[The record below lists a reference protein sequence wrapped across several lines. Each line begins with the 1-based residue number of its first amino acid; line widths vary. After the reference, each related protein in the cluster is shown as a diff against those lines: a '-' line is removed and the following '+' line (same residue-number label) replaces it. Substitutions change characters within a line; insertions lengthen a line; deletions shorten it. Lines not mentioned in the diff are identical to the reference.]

1 MERAEAAVSKQW
13 PAVVPSAD
21 IHLPTDILLS
31 FIAFIAGVRGRRQF
45 ARPSIAWAG
54 FVLFHQRGGTSRG
67 GNVKEGAMI
76 LTKTR
81 KLLTGVAAA
90 TVVLAF
96 GFAYAQQGPRG
107 KTSYMPVDI
116 TEPFSAIFARLSA
129 QKPDVTREHMAVLN
143 ERYDLSDRP
152 AAGVTM
158 DRTKPVQDGVRVK
171 LPAGKTWEALANMS
185 PEQIR
190 EQNAFPKGFYPL
202 PHSKHQEGGF
212 VFPHF
217 LIDEIKR
224 QEGRDLTRFDVEY
237 DIPDHFLPEFPPP
250 MYLNQRTDLGDV
262 SQGKLVTLANF
273 YELFNGIITPKQLE
287 GLRLLLTVFPQQ
299 QFNQT
304 EDRRSELVSRGA
316 TCLDCHSNG
325 HTNKAT
331 HLAPDARPQES
342 RHRIVTPTL
351 RGVQIQRLFG
361 SQRALKTIEDFT
373 QFEQAGAYFDGD
385 HVIAARKGMNPL
397 DRLTQVNLMAEF
409 QEELGFPPAR
419 KLDVFGRLDPSKATQ
434 AELRGQ
440 EIFFGK
446 GRCDACHTA
455 PYYTDNLMHDFKTER
470 FFKPEMINGMN
481 EVGDGAVK
489 TFPLRGIKDSP
500 PYLHDGRLL
509 TLDDTVEFF
518 NLVLGT
524 KLTGEEKRDLVAFL
538 RTL

>member
-1 MERAEAAVSKQW
+1 MQAGAAD
-13 PAVVPSAD
+13 VPSAG
-21 IHLPTDILLS
+21 HTLANCRV
-31 FIAFIAGVRGRRQF
+31 FAG
-45 ARPSIAWAG
+45 PSIDRVRSAA
-54 FVLFHQRGGTSRG
+54 LPRR
-67 GNVKEGAMI
+67 NIKESVMI
-76 LTKTR
+76 LMKTR
-81 KLLTGVAAA
+81 VLAGVAACI
-90 TVVLAF
+90 VAF

-116 TEPFSAIFARLSA
+116 TEPFSAIFTRLSA
-129 QKPDVTREHMAVLN
+129 QKPEVTREHMALLN
-143 ERYDLSDRP
+143 ERYDLSNRP

-158 DRTKPVQDGVRVK
+158 DRTKPVQEGVRVK

-185 PEQIR
+185 PGQIR
-190 EQNAFPKGFYPL
+190 EQNVFPKGFYPL
-202 PHSKHQEGGF
+202 PHPKHSEGGF

-224 QEGRDLTRFDVEY
+224 QEGGRDLTRFDVEY
-237 DIPDHFLPEFPPP
+237 DIPDHFLPEFPPA

-262 SQGKLVTLANF
+262 SQGKLVTIENY
-273 YELFNGIITPKQLE
+273 YEMFNGILPPKQIE
-287 GLRLLLTVFPQQ
+287 GLRLLVTPFPQQ
-299 QFNQT
+299 QFNET
-304 EDRRSELVSRGA
+304 EDRRSEKPSSGT
-316 TCLDCHSNG
+316 TCFDCHSNG

-342 RHRIVTPTL
+342 RHRVVTPSL

-361 SQRALKTIEDFT
+361 SQRALKTVEDFT
-373 QFEQAGAYFDGD
+373 QFEQAGAYFDD
-385 HVIAARKGMNPL
+385 DQVIATKKGLNPL
-397 DRLTQVNLMAEF
+397 NRILQVDPMAEF
-409 QEELGFPPAR
+409 EEELGFPPAP
-419 KLDVFGRLDPSKATQ
+419 KLDVLGILDPSKATQ

-446 GRCDACHTA
+446 GRCGACPPA
-455 PYYTDNLMHDFKTER
+455 PYYTDNLMTDVKTER

-500 PYLHDGRLL
+500 PYMHDGRLL

>member
-1 MERAEAAVSKQW
+1 MKPAGRYWLLVTTAGALAA
-13 PAVVPSAD
+13 
-21 IHLPTDILLS
+21 
-31 FIAFIAGVRGRRQF
+31 G
-45 ARPSIAWAG
+45 
-54 FVLFHQRGGTSRG
+54 
-67 GNVKEGAMI
+67 
-76 LTKTR
+76 LT
-81 KLLTGVAAA
+81 
-90 TVVLAF
+90 LAH
-96 GFAYAQQGPRG
+96 AQQGPRG
-107 KTSYMPVDI
+107 KTSYAPVEI
-116 TEPFSAIFARLSA
+116 TEQFSAIMSRLSA
-129 QKPDVTREHMAVLN
+129 EKPAVEREHMALLN
-143 ERYDLSDRP
+143 ERYDLSNRP

-158 DRTKPVQDGVRVK
+158 DRTKPVQEGVRVK
-171 LPAGKTWEALANMS
+171 LTGGTTWDSLADMT

-190 EQNAFPKGFYPL
+190 DRNIFPPGFLPL
-202 PHSKHQEGGF
+202 PHPKHQEGGF
-212 VFPHF
+212 VFPRF

-224 QEGRDLTRFDVEY
+224 QEERDLTRFDVDY
-237 DIPDHFLPEFPPP
+237 DIPDHFLPEFPPAL
-250 MYLNQRTDLGDV
+250 YLNQRTDLGDV
-262 SQGKLVTLANF
+262 SQGKLVTIDNY
-273 YELFNGIITPKQLE
+273 YELFNGILTPKQIE
-287 GLRLLLTVFPQQ
+287 GLRLLVTPFPQQ
-299 QFNQT
+299 QYNQT
-304 EDRRSELVSRGA
+304 EDRRTEKPSRGA
-316 TCLDCHSNG
+316 ACFDCHSNG

-342 RHRIVTPTL
+342 RHRIDTPTL

-385 HVIAARKGMNPL
+385 NVIATKKGLNPL
-397 DRLTQVNLMAEF
+397 DRISQVDLMAEF
-409 QEELGFPPAR
+409 QEELGFPPAP
-419 KLDVFGRLDPSKATQ
+419 KLDVLGLLDPSKATQ

-446 GRCDACHTA
+446 GRCAACHAA
-455 PYYTDNLMHDFKTER
+455 PYYTDNLMHDLKTER
-470 FFKPEMINGMN
+470 FFKPEMINGMS

>member
-1 MERAEAAVSKQW
+1 
-13 PAVVPSAD
+13 
-21 IHLPTDILLS
+21 
-31 FIAFIAGVRGRRQF
+31 
-45 ARPSIAWAG
+45 
-54 FVLFHQRGGTSRG
+54 
-67 GNVKEGAMI
+67 MI
-76 LTKTR
+76 LVKTR

-90 TVVLAF
+90 TVILAF

-107 KTSYMPVDI
+107 KSSYMPVEI

-129 QKPDVTREHMAVLN
+129 QKPEVTREHMVLLN
-143 ERYDLSDRP
+143 ERYDLSNRP
-152 AAGVTM
+152 AAGVAM
-158 DRTKPVQDGVRVK
+158 DRTKPVQEGVRVK

-190 EQNAFPKGFYPL
+190 EQNVFPKGFYPL
-202 PHSKHQEGGF
+202 PHPKHSEGGF
-212 VFPHF
+212 VFPQF

-224 QEGRDLTRFDVEY
+224 QEGGRDLTRFDVEY
-237 DIPDHFLPEFPPP
+237 DIPDHFLPEFPPA

-262 SQGKLVTLANF
+262 SQGKLVTIENYYA
-273 YELFNGIITPKQLE
+273 LFNGILPPKQIE
-287 GLRLLLTVFPQQ
+287 GLRLLVTPFPQQ
-299 QFNQT
+299 QFNET
-304 EDRRSELVSRGA
+304 EDRRSEKPSRGA
-316 TCLDCHSNG
+316 TCFDCHSNG

-342 RHRIVTPTL
+342 RHRVVTPPL

-361 SQRALKTIEDFT
+361 SQRALKTVEDFT

-385 HVIAARKGMNPL
+385 HVIAAKKGLNPL
-397 DRLTQVNLMAEF
+397 NRILQVDLMAEF
-409 QEELGFPPAR
+409 QEELGFPPAP
-419 KLDVFGRLDPSKATQ
+419 KLDVFGKLDPSKATQ

-446 GRCDACHTA
+446 GRCGACHAA
-455 PYYTDNLMHDFKTER
+455 PYYTDNLMHDLKTER

-481 EVGDGAVK
+481 ATSDGAIK
-489 TFPLRGIKDSP
+489 TFPLRGIKVSP
-500 PYLHDGRLL
+500 PYMHDGRLL

-524 KLTGEEKRDLVAFL
+524 KLTGEEKLDLVAFL